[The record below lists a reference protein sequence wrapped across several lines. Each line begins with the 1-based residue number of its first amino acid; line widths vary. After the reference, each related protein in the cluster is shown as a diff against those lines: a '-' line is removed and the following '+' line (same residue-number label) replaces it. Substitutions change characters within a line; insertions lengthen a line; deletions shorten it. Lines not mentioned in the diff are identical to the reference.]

1 MGCRFPSLDTPTSLQ
16 AVAGSKLNILM
27 RKLFN
32 EDIVMAEVTCPRCGS
47 KDAALVRKE
56 VFGAGKFNRRK
67 WRCPRCNHIWETVTD
82 SSGKPVKASE

>member
-1 MGCRFPSLDTPTSLQ
+1 MS
-16 AVAGSKLNILM
+16 
-27 RKLFN
+27 
-32 EDIVMAEVTCPRCGS
+32 EVTCPHCGS

-82 SSGKPVKASE
+82 SSGKPVKAS